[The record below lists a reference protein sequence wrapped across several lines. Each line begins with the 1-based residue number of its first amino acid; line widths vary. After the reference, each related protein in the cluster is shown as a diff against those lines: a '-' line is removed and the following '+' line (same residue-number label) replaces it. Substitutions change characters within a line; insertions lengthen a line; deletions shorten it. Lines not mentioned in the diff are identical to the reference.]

1 MCSSSIMSHG
11 VARASY
17 SGVKTAARILGCTEA
32 DLLKTDCT
40 QHVRV
45 YDAEDDSQWPEWI
58 NQKIAGKKQRLENRL
73 IKAG

>member
-1 MCSSSIMSHG
+1 MSHG